1 MTKFLTDKTL
11 EQAERIMLVSVM
23 LSDSYTGANETREHT
38 FQAACTEAI
47 ELVHATGGELIC
59 TETIKRD
66 KAHSALFIGTG
77 KAKELAQ
84 IVAQN
89 NIELV
94 VFNHELSPT
103 QERNLEKILQCRVLD
118 RVGLILAIFA
128 QRAQSQEGKLQV
140 ELAQL
145 SHLASRLIRG
155 YKHLQSQKGG
165 IGLKGPGET
174 QLETDRRLI
183 QTKITQLRRQLN
195 HVKKQRQTRR
205 QSRLSGSLKTF
216 AIVGYTNA
224 GKSTLF
230 NRLTKADVYVQNQL
244 FATLDTTARRLYLNP
259 QASIIL
265 TDTVG
270 FVQNLPHKLVS
281 AFSATLEETALADVL
296 LHVVDASDPEYERK
310 IQDVNHVLAEIQ
322 ADKIPQLIVYN
333 KIDLLPHDKQFSGCL
348 KNGLG
353 ETVAIRVSAISGD
366 GLSDL
371 REALSE
377 KALTLSQITSSA
389 G

>member
-1 MTKFLTDKTL
+1 MTRFRTDKTL
-11 EQAERIMLVSVM
+11 EHAERIMLVSVM
-23 LSDSYTGANETREHT
+23 LSSSYTGTNELREQQ
-38 FQAACTEAI
+38 FKAACTEAA
-47 ELVHATGGELIC
+47 ELVHATGGELVC
-59 TETIKRD
+59 SETAKRD
-66 KAHSALFIGTG
+66 KAHSALFVGTG
-77 KAKELAQ
+77 KAEELAQ
-84 IVAQN
+84 VVQQN

-94 VFNHELSPT
+94 IFNHELSPT

-145 SHLASRLIRG
+145 SHLSSRLVRG

-183 QTKITQLRRQLN
+183 QTKITQLHRQLDN
-195 HVKKQRQTRR
+195 VKKQRETRR
-205 QSRLSGSLKTF
+205 KARLQGNIKTF

-230 NRLTKADVYVQNQL
+230 NRLTKSDVLAKDQL

-259 QASIIL
+259 EASIIL

-270 FVQNLPHKLVS
+270 FVQDLPHKLVS

-296 LHVVDASDPEYERK
+296 LHLVDASDPELERK
-310 IQDVNHVLAEIQ
+310 IQDVNDVLAEIK
-322 ADKIPQLIVYN
+322 ADKIPQILVYN
-333 KIDLLPHDKQFSGCL
+333 KIDLLPQAEQSAGCL
-348 KNGLG
+348 RDLQQQI
-353 ETVAIRVSAISGD
+353 TAVRVSASSGA
-366 GLSDL
+366 GLDDL
-371 REALSE
+371 RLALIE
-377 KALTLSQITSSA
+377 RA
-389 G
+389 